1 MGKRKNIYV
10 VIGIILILGLVIE
23 FIRLDLGTK
32 LSTNEN
38 TSLID
43 LAQGTGVK
51 ITEKNNQTEQF
62 LIIYD
67 ENKEEFIKIKDNF
80 EKVLSYIKIGSES
93 VKVSDVSSINPKY
106 KSVILVMENLDQLRP
121 VDELM
126 EYVFK
131 GGNLLVAFRLGVGAN
146 FNTIYRKLG
155 IYEFGDYYT
164 ANGIRF
170 MNNVLLKSKGLE
182 IKEPDFFVN
191 SSMGL
196 RISDDSELL
205 AESMEGVSLL
215 WKKKYGQGNIIY
227 FNGTI
232 LGDKKNRGL
241 ILGSISL
248 LDDYFIYPIINA
260 KINFIDD
267 FPAPVPEGRNEIIY
281 QEYGRTIPRF
291 YKDIWWPNVLEIGSK
306 YNIKYTGVIIGSY
319 NDETGKIEPGSTDL
333 DMSDLTY
340 YGREIISHGG
350 EIGLHGYNHQSL
362 AMQPLVNQEL
372 GYNAWKDAAT
382 MVDGIKE
389 VTALAQKAFPN
400 YTLQVYVPPSNILY
414 PEGRQALLAAETGIK
429 IISSI
434 YYKGP
439 NIDPYEQEFAIADDG
454 IIEFPRLSA
463 GYEYTAESV
472 WNMIN
477 GITMHGFFSHFIH
490 PDDILDNSRS
500 NGKTWS
506 QLLKE
511 FDKFSKQVFD
521 DYPWVRGMTAS
532 EGANEM
538 INYRLIEPKYE
549 KTEEYLKVTIDNF
562 FGETFFILR
571 SKKAIESVKNATVK
585 EIDENVYLVQIDRP
599 IFQINFDR

>member
-51 ITEKNNQTEQF
+51 ISEMNNQTEQF

-67 ENKEEFIKIKDNF
+67 ENKEEFIKIKENF
-80 EKVLSYIKIGSES
+80 ERVLSYIKIGYDSA
-93 VKVSDVSSINPKY
+93 KVSDVSSINPKY
-106 KSVILVMENLDQLRP
+106 TSVILIMENLDRLRT
-121 VDELM
+121 VNELM
-126 EYVFK
+126 EYVFE

-267 FPAPVPEGRNEIIY
+267 FPAPVPEGRNEIIF

-389 VTALAQKAFPN
+389 VIALAQKAFPN

-414 PEGRQALLAAETGIK
+414 LEGRQALLAAETGIK
-429 IISSI
+429 IISSL
-434 YYKGP
+434 YSKGP
-439 NIDPYEQEFAIADDG
+439 NLDAYEQEFAIADDG
-454 IIEFPRLSA
+454 IIEFPRLTA
-463 GYEYTAESV
+463 GYEYTAESL
-472 WNMIN
+472 WTMIN

-511 FDKFSKQVFD
+511 FDKFSQQVFD

-571 SKKAIESVKNATVK
+571 SKKPIESVENASVK
-585 EIDENVYLVQIDRP
+585 VIDENVYLVQIDKP
-599 IFQINFDR
+599 VFQINFDR